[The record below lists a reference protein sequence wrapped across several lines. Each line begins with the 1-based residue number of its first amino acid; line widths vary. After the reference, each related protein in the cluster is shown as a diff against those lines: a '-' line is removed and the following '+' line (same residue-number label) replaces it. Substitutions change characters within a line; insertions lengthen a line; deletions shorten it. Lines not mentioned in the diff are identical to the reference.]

1 MAGRQWTAADS
12 SLPRAVSER
21 AWGRLRLAGLG
32 AVLVLGML
40 MAPST
45 QAREPLVI
53 GVQDDSVFVRL
64 PSALGES
71 TLSTESGL
79 ADAKQ
84 LGAEVIRISIN
95 WDRVESGP
103 AADEHDWSPYDAAIA
118 KARAAGFTVQLAL
131 TGPAPAF
138 ATANHLV
145 GVVGP
150 SPSDFGE
157 FAAAAAARY
166 GSQVRTFSIWNEPN
180 WWDQL
185 KPVRRAV
192 AIYRRMYQL
201 GYAAIK
207 RYEPQAQ
214 VLIGELAPM
223 GRPAGTPPLQ
233 FLRALTC
240 RTRRMRPLRHCQALV
255 AGGLALHPY
264 TLRWRPT
271 FPGYGPNDV
280 TTGSL
285 GRLVLVLNQLAR
297 VHALS
302 GPGGRP
308 LDIYLSEYGWRARR
322 THFTEAQ
329 RAGYATGGFAL
340 AYRQPRVKEVVW
352 YQLSPPPLGYG
363 PLWDTALLD
372 ANDQMRQTFR
382 ALRQWIA
389 GSR

>member
-1 MAGRQWTAADS
+1 VTGQARGRSLLAAVV
-12 SLPRAVSER
+12 LVIGVLAVSS
-21 AWGRLRLAGLG
+21 A
-32 AVLVLGML
+32 
-40 MAPST
+40 
-45 QAREPLVI
+45 QARAPLVI
-53 GVQDDSVFVRL
+53 GVQDDPVFVRL

-71 TLSTESGL
+71 TLSAESGL
-79 ADAKQ
+79 ADAKE
-84 LGAEVIRISIN
+84 LGAKVIRISIN
-95 WDRVESGP
+95 WDKVASGP
-103 AADEHDWSPYDAAIA
+103 AADEQDWAPYDAAIA
-118 KARAAGFTVQLAL
+118 RAKAAGFTVQLAL

-145 GVVGP
+145 GVIGP
-150 SPSDFGE
+150 SPNDFGA

-166 GSQVRTFSIWNEPN
+166 SSQVKTFSIWNEPN

-185 KPVRRAV
+185 KPVRRAA

-207 RYEPQAQ
+207 RYEPRAQ

-240 RTRRMRPLRHCQALV
+240 RTRRMRPLRHCQGLV

-285 GRLVLVLNQLAR
+285 GRLVHVLNQLAR

-302 GPGGRP
+302 APDGRP
-308 LDIYLSEYGWRARR
+308 LGIYLSEYGWRGRR
-322 THFTEAQ
+322 THFTESQ
-329 RAGYATGGFAL
+329 RAAYATGGFTL
-340 AYRQPRVKEVVW
+340 AYRQPRVKEIVW
-352 YQLSPPPLGYG
+352 YQLSPPPLGFG
-363 PLWDTALLD
+363 PLWDTALLGVG
-372 ANDQMRQTFR
+372 NQISQTFR
-382 ALRQWIA
+382 ALQQWVVA
-389 GSR
+389 MDSGLPSWPGCSC